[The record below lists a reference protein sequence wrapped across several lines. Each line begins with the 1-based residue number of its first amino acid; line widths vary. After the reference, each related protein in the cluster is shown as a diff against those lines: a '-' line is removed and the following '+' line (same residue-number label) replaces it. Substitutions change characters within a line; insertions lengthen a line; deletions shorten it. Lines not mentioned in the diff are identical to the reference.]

1 VVAQKK
7 SVLVKS
13 TNTYTTDVPEFE
25 LIAASYVRTANSL
38 GGYELAVNVFA
49 DPTLAGR
56 LVVGGLTIRS
66 CDS

>member
-1 VVAQKK
+1 M
-7 SVLVKS
+7 
-13 TNTYTTDVPEFE
+13 DVPEFE
-25 LIAASYVRTANSL
+25 LIAASYVRTANSP
-38 GGYELAVNVFA
+38 GGYELGVNVFA